1 MVVAWGGVFRL
12 LICLCR
18 YVLLHDQPIVQRG
31 CVSVNPVQLISS
43 GSCGWW
49 QVGHCGAVNV

>member
-1 MVVAWGGVFRL
+1 MVVASGGVFRL

-31 CVSVNPVQLISS
+31 CVSVNAVQLISS